1 MEQKIGRPNSY
12 QTDEIKLIIDQYVRY
27 SEGKSLISA
36 SKVAKFATE
45 ELDFDDNFKYYVIQ
59 RNPEAK
65 RYLEE
70 INERIKNCTISKGGT
85 LVAIFKT
92 LDIEAMMNMTP
103 KQLRAGLLN
112 LNTLIEDTSDKHTKV
127 IQENMGLSRQIA
139 SLKMEAV
146 GYKKEVDELIEKVK
160 SREDELTAVIKK
172 QKAEIEALESI
183 FHMVWDKETE
193 TLLKKQ
199 KIFLDDGTEINKNK
213 TITDPTFNLT
223 KIVNIIE
230 IKKNESKSTATE
242 MRHEYLQVLEDI

>member
-27 SEGKSLISA
+27 TEGKSFISA
-36 SKVAKFATE
+36 SKVAKFAAE
-45 ELDFDDNFKYYVIQ
+45 ELGFNDNFKYYVIQ
-59 RNPEAK
+59 RNPETK
-65 RYLEE
+65 QYLEE
-70 INERIKNCTISKGGT
+70 INERIKNYTITKVGT
-85 LVAIFKT
+85 SVAVFKT
-92 LDIEAMMNMTP
+92 IDIEALINMTP

-112 LNTLIEDTSDKHTKV
+112 LNTLIEDTSDKHAKV
-127 IQENMGLSRQIA
+127 IKENMGLSRQIA

-223 KIVNIIE
+223 KIVNIAE
-230 IKKNESKSTATE
+230 IKKNESKSSTTE
-242 MRHEYLQVLEDI
+242 MRHKYLQGLEDI